1 MTATRSK
8 RQILEDAGY
17 RYQFDRMI
25 YVNRADKKI
34 FSVESVDDHPEEWLA
49 ARIAERTEGNE
60 WRFHFNSP
68 PSEYVKNQLLSEFA

>member
-17 RYQFDRMI
+17 RYHFDRMI
-25 YVNRADKKI
+25 YLNRAAKKI
-34 FSVESVDDHPEEWLA
+34 FSVESVDDHREEWLA
-49 ARIAERTEGNE
+49 ARIAEPPEGNE
-60 WRFHFNSP
+60 WRFYFNSP